1 MKNSSS
7 NNLILPKYLRLV
19 KKKGSSLA
27 LPANGLGGSRAT
39 SSLVAHFALQNTA
52 LNSAE
57 KKNRPSEGVAE
68 GGFGGN
74 SATPER
80 IQKADSPAVLLV
92 QSRTPHKSFLF
103 LLEEKNRR
111 AQIKNCE
118 ENFFAG
124 WRGFRAT
131 AGLTSLL
138 GVLLKK
144 CSNINQKTPPIFT
157 FCEIVRNSLGAK
169 RLGMIFFRNLK
180 GIFEIQNQS
189 AVGNAEV
196 RRAKHGQNE
205 ILQTNLFSFAFGE
218 RLSVFFFDC
227 PKTNLKTIW
236 TT

>member
-1 MKNSSS
+1 MKF
-7 NNLILPKYLRLV
+7 LRFSQTKL
-19 KKKGSSLA
+19 GSSLA

-39 SSLVAHFALQNTA
+39 SLLVAHFALQNTA
-52 LNSAE
+52 SNSAE
-57 KKNRPSEGVAE
+57 KKNRPREGVAE

-92 QSRTPHKSFLF
+92 KSRTPHKSFLF

-111 AQIKNCE
+111 AQIKKCE

-131 AGLTSLL
+131 AGLASLL
-138 GVLLKK
+138 GVFLKK
-144 CSNINQKTPPIFT
+144 SSNFVQKTPPNYT
-157 FCEIVRNSLGAK
+157 FSEIERGCLGAS
-169 RLGMIFFRNLK
+169 RLGMVFFRNFE
-180 GIFEIQNQS
+180 GVFEIQNQS

-196 RRAKHGQNE
+196 PVRKHRENE
-205 ILQTNLFSFAFGE
+205 VFRTNLFSFAFGE

-227 PKTNLKTIW
+227 PKTNFKTIW